1 MPDVGKGPAGHVGSA
16 WAPRSA
22 VLMIVAGI
30 VLAGAGFVVDPLGE
44 LSDSVRLGVW
54 LRAAVDVDLLF
65 IYYIYCNC
73 ICVRLMILLFIAL
86 LRLRAVM

>member
-30 VLAGAGFVVDPLGE
+30 VLAGAGLVVDPLGE
-44 LSDSVRLGVW
+44 LSDSVLWFVSQGLIYAGAIFGV
-54 LRAAVDVDLLF
+54 AVSVGAR
-65 IYYIYCNC
+65 CGG
-73 ICVRLMILLFIAL
+73 R
-86 LRLRAVM
+86 